1 MRLPTVSVAAS
12 LLTEAAHWILG
23 VYTQVMRGRTIKA
36 VKDKARLTSDAFIIR
51 CVAADGSSY
60 MNIHSAVVPT
70 QQVPAIT

>member
-1 MRLPTVSVAAS
+1 
-12 LLTEAAHWILG
+12 
-23 VYTQVMRGRTIKA
+23 MRGRTIKA

-60 MNIHSAVVPT
+60 TNVHSAVVPT